1 MRALALGIL
10 LAVAAP
16 AAALMPPQYFV
27 HAQIRAAFESAHI
40 KVLEMEQAD
49 GYWVVP
55 VVLSGPDAW
64 EINDGLA
71 TVFNRTFLD
80 GVVRVE
86 VRLPRGERPSPA
98 PKVGGIAG
106 TLRSLR
112 AALKGNPHVK
122 GVFEHN
128 GGVIIELAPKMISF
142 WADNLNDRRGYV
154 HFTGADLF
162 RPYLDFTPFTS
173 IPVHYSY
180 SAE

>member
-1 MRALALGIL
+1 MRVLLLALL
-10 LAVAAP
+10 LVCP
-16 AAALMPPQYFV
+16 AHALMPPQYFV
-27 HAQIRAAFESAHI
+27 HAQIRAAFEGPAI

-112 AALKGNPHVK
+112 AALKGNPHVV
-122 GVFEHN
+122 GVFEHD
-128 GGVIIELAPKMISF
+128 GGVIVELKPRMISF
-142 WADNLNDRRGYV
+142 WADNLSDRRGYV
-154 HFTGADLF
+154 HFAPADLF
-162 RPYLDFTPFTS
+162 RPFLDFTPFTS
-173 IPVHYSY
+173 IQVHYSY
-180 SAE
+180 SGE